1 MKLKTALPAVL
12 VSGLLLTSCSLKQNG
27 GGATV
32 TVTAAAQAAA
42 AGGSASSGS
51 ASSAAAVD
59 VPSLAGKK
67 IGISIVGT
75 DHYWDRNAYES
86 AGAEVK
92 RLGGTPIAVQAG
104 RQGSQQIADLE
115 NLVAQKPD
123 AIISILGD
131 AAALAP
137 EFQKIKAAGIPLFT
151 MDQPS
156 PLSVNNV
163 TSDNYRVGETV
174 MRTMAEDMGGKGNI
188 LLFNGFTSTRVC
200 NLRYEQFQ
208 AVLKDYPDVHI
219 LQPELQDVIPGTVE
233 DARQKTTDALNR
245 YPRGQIQ
252 AIAASC
258 WDIPGVGAAQAVTA
272 AGRSEIKIYG
282 NDGDPSALA
291 LVCDPKS
298 PYQADVAQQ
307 PKLIGKQSAD
317 NVALYLGG
325 KKDMVKHTT
334 YFDPILVTKQ
344 NCAQI
349 VPTLGITAGS

>member
-1 MKLKTALPAVL
+1 MKLNKVLPVVL
-12 VSGLLLTSCSLKQNG
+12 MSGLLLTSCSLKQNSD
-27 GGATV
+27 GATV
-32 TVTAAAQAAA
+32 TATS
-42 AGGSASSGS
+42 AGPVANASGPQ
-51 ASSAAAVD
+51 SAAAKPAAD

-75 DHYWDRNAYES
+75 EHYWDRNAYES
-86 AGAEVK
+86 AQAEIK

-104 RQGSQQIADLE
+104 RVGSQQIADLE
-115 NLVAQKPD
+115 NLVSQKPD

-137 EFQKIKAAGIPLFT
+137 EFQKIKHAGIPLFT

-233 DARQKTTDALNR
+233 DARQKTADALSR
-245 YPRGQIQ
+245 YPKGQIQ
-252 AIAASC
+252 AIDASC
-258 WDIPGVGAAQAVTA
+258 WDIPGVGAAQAVAA

-282 NDGDPSALA
+282 NDGDPSALS

-298 PYQADVAQQ
+298 SYQADMAQQ

-325 KKDMVKHTT
+325 KKDLVKRTT
-334 YFDPILVTKQ
+334 YFDPILVTKD
-344 NCAQI
+344 NCSQI
-349 VPTLGITAGS
+349 MPSLGITAGS

>member
-252 AIAASC
+252 AIAAAC
-258 WDIPGVGAAQAVTA
+258 WDVPGVGAAQAVTA

>member
-1 MKLKTALPAVL
+1 MKLKAALPVIL
-12 VSGLLLTSCSLKQNG
+12 VSGVLLTSCSLKSNG
-27 GGATV
+27 STV
-32 TVTAAAQAAA
+32 TVTAPAPAGTASGSGPASGPA
-42 AGGSASSGS
+42 AG
-51 ASSAAAVD
+51 AAEPD

-67 IGISIVGT
+67 VGISIVGT

-86 AGAEVK
+86 AQAEVK

-104 RQGSQQIADLE
+104 RQGSQQITDLE

-137 EFQKIKAAGIPLFT
+137 VFQKIKNAGIPLFT

-156 PLSVNNV
+156 PLSINNV

-200 NLRYEQFQ
+200 NLRYEQFK

-245 YPRGQIQ
+245 YPKGQIQ

-258 WDIPGVGAAQAVTA
+258 WDIPGVGAAQAVAA

-298 PYQADVAQQ
+298 VFQADVAQQ
-307 PKLIGKQSAD
+307 PKLIGKKSAD
-317 NVALYLGG
+317 NVAMYLGG
-325 KKDMVKHTT
+325 KKELVNHTT
-334 YFDPILVTKQ
+334 YFDPILVDKQ
-344 NCAQI
+344 NCAKV
-349 VPTLGITAGS
+349 VPTLGITAAGK